1 MIQAVR
7 NAFAL
12 PDLRK
17 KILYTFLILGI
28 YRLAC
33 HVPVPGVNP
42 EGLRQVFES
51 NQLLGLLDLLS
62 GGAMAS
68 FSVMAMGVYPYITA
82 SIILQLLQPIIPALD
97 RLAKEEGQEGRNKL
111 NQLTWYLTVPLA
123 ALQAYSSAIAVTRM
137 SGNVPILASFGFREA
152 PLATAAILISMT
164 AGTLFAVWLGE
175 LISEQGIG
183 NGTSIII
190 LGGIVA
196 RLPQRLLNL
205 IVGQL
210 WVALAIFIVVTA
222 ITVLGI
228 VYIQEGKLQIWVQYS
243 SRTLGQHGG
252 RLRQTRAVRTHIP
265 LRVNMAGMIPLI
277 FAQSLLVFPSTIAS
291 YFLPATGQT
300 PANIGQWIAYWVDQ
314 VFNPSYM
321 IYWPLYF
328 LLVVG
333 FTYFYTDVIF
343 QQQNLA
349 ENLRKQG
356 ASIPGIRPG
365 KRTEE
370 YLQQKARRITL
381 VGALFLGM
389 VAILPWLVD
398 LFAKLLPGG
407 GAGTSG
413 SNIML
418 ITSTGLLI
426 VVGVVLDTMRQLEA
440 QLQMRHYDKFL
451 RRGILG

>member
-7 NAFAL
+7 SAFAL

-17 KILYTFLILGI
+17 KILYTFLILAI
-28 YRLAC
+28 YRLAA
-33 HVPVPGVNP
+33 HVPVPGVNTQALN
-42 EGLRQVFES
+42 ELFQS

-62 GGAMAS
+62 GGAMAT

-82 SIILQLLQPIIPALD
+82 SIILQLLQPIIPALE
-97 RLAKEEGQEGRNKL
+97 RLQQEGEQGRQKL
-111 NQLTWYLTVPLA
+111 NQYTWYLTVPLA
-123 ALQAYSSAIAVTRM
+123 ALQAYGQAVIMTQM
-137 SGNVPILASFGFREA
+137 SGGSPILAEFGFQDA
-152 PLATAAILISMT
+152 PLTTAAILFSMT
-164 AGTLFAVWLGE
+164 AGTMFAVWLGE

-190 LGGIVA
+190 LGGIVT
-196 RLPQRLLNL
+196 RLPQRLLGLVVAQEWLSL
-205 IVGQL
+205 IL
-210 WVALAIFIVVTA
+210 FLIITT
-222 ITVLGI
+222 ITVFGI
-228 VYIQEGKLQIWVQYS
+228 VIIQEGKLMIWVQYS
-243 SRTLGQHGG
+243 SRTLGQRGG
-252 RLRQTRAVRTHIP
+252 RLRQTRSVRTHIP

-277 FAQSLLVFPSTIAS
+277 FAQAILVFPSTIAS
-291 YFLPATGQT
+291 YFMPPLGQNPQGLVQT
-300 PANIGQWIAYWVDQ
+300 AAYWVDQ
-314 VFNPSYM
+314 IFNPQYN

-328 LLVVG
+328 LMVVF

-343 QQQNLA
+343 QQQNMA

-365 KRTEE
+365 KRTEA
-370 YLQQKARRITL
+370 YLTQRVRRITL
-381 VGALFLGM
+381 VGALFLGL
-389 VAILPWLVD
+389 VAILPWLVG
-398 LFAKLLPGG
+398 LFVSLLPGTS
-407 GAGTSG
+407 AGITTG

-418 ITSTGLLI
+418 ISSTGLLI

>member
-17 KILYTFLILGI
+17 KILYTFLILAI
-28 YRLAC
+28 YRLAS
-33 HVPVPGVNP
+33 HVPVPGVNS
-42 EGLRQVFES
+42 EGLRQLFQS

-62 GGAMAS
+62 GGAMAT

-82 SIILQLLQPIIPALD
+82 SIIIQLLQPIIPALQ
-97 RLAKEEGQEGRNKL
+97 RLQEEGEQGRNRL
-111 NQLTWYLTVPLA
+111 NQYTWWLTVPLA
-123 ALQAYSSAIAVTRM
+123 ALQAYGQAVIMTQL
-137 SGNVPILASFGFREA
+137 SGGTPILATFGFRTA
-152 PLATAAILISMT
+152 PLATVAILATMT
-164 AGTLFAVWLGE
+164 AGTIFAVWLGE

-190 LGGIVA
+190 LGGIVT

-205 IVGQL
+205 IVGQQWL
-210 WVALAIFIVVTA
+210 ALILFVIITT
-222 ITVLGI
+222 ITVFGI
-228 VYIQEGKLQIWVQYS
+228 VIIQEGKLMIWVQYS
-243 SRTLGQHGG
+243 SRTLGQRGG

-277 FAQSLLVFPSTIAS
+277 FAQSIMVFPSTIAS
-291 YFLPATGQT
+291 YFMAPAGQT
-300 PANIGQWIAYWVDQ
+300 PVGFLQTAAYWVDR
-314 VFNPSYM
+314 VFNPQYTV
-321 IYWPLYF
+321 YWPLYF
-328 LLVVG
+328 LMVVG

-343 QQQNLA
+343 QQQNMA

-365 KRTEE
+365 KRTAD
-370 YLQQKARRITL
+370 YLTQKTRRITL
-381 VGALFLGM
+381 VGALFLGL

-398 LFAKLLPGG
+398 LLAKLLPGG
-407 GAGTSG
+407 GVGISGTSV
-413 SNIML
+413 ML
-418 ITSTGLLI
+418 ISSTGLLI
-426 VVGVVLDTMRQLEA
+426 VVGVILDTMRQLEA

>member
-17 KILYTFLILGI
+17 KILFTFLILAI
-28 YRLAC
+28 YRLFS
-33 HVPVPGVNP
+33 HVPVPGVNAAS
-42 EGLRQVFES
+42 LQTLFQS
-51 NQLLGLLDLLS
+51 NQLLGFLDLLS
-62 GGAMAS
+62 GGALAT

-82 SIILQLLQPIIPALD
+82 SIILQLLQPIIPALEA
-97 RLAKEEGQEGRNKL
+97 LSKEGEEGRNKL
-111 NQLTWYLTVPLA
+111 NRYTWWLTVPLA
-123 ALQAYSSAIAVTRM
+123 ALQAYGQAVLMTQL
-137 SGNVPILASFGFREA
+137 SGGTPILQNFGFRTA
-152 PLATAAILISMT
+152 PLNTAAILITMT

-190 LGGIVA
+190 LGGIVT
-196 RLPQRLLNL
+196 RLPQRLLSL
-205 IVGQL
+205 IVGQQ
-210 WVALAIFIVVTA
+210 WLAISLFVVITA
-222 ITVLGI
+222 ITVFGI
-228 VYIQEGKLQIWVQYS
+228 VIIQEGKLMIWVQYS
-243 SRTLGQHGG
+243 SRTLGQRGG

-277 FAQSLLVFPSTIAS
+277 FAQSIMIFPSTIAS
-291 YFLPATGQT
+291 YFMAPAGQAAAT
-300 PANIGQWIAYWVDQ
+300 VVQKIAYWVNQ
-314 VFNPSYM
+314 IFNPQYT

-328 LLVVG
+328 LMVVA

-343 QQQNLA
+343 QQSNMA
-349 ENLRKQG
+349 ENLQKQG

-365 KRTEE
+365 KRTAD
-370 YLQQKARRITL
+370 YLTQKTRRITL
-381 VGALFLGM
+381 VGALFLGL
-389 VAILPWLVD
+389 VAILPWLID
-398 LFAKLLPGG
+398 LLGRIIP
-407 GAGTSG
+407 GAGLAVSG
-413 SNIML
+413 TQVML

-426 VVGVVLDTMRQLEA
+426 VVGVILDTMRQLEA

>member
-17 KILYTFLILGI
+17 KILYTFLILAI
-28 YRLAC
+28 YRLAA
-33 HVPVPGVNP
+33 HVPVPGINK
-42 EGLRQVFES
+42 ES
-51 NQLLGLLDLLS
+51 LETLFKSNELLGLLDMLS
-62 GGAMAS
+62 GGAMAT

-82 SIILQLLQPIIPALD
+82 SIILQLLTPIIPALE
-97 RLAKEEGQEGRNKL
+97 RLQKEGEEGRNKL
-111 NQLTWYLTVPLA
+111 NQYTWWLTVPLA
-123 ALQAYSSAIAVTRM
+123 ALQAYGAAVTM
-137 SGNVPILASFGFREA
+137 TQLGGGTPILAQFGFRSA
-152 PLATAAILISMT
+152 PLATVAILATMT

-196 RLPQRLLNL
+196 RLPQNLLNL
-205 IVGQL
+205 IIAKQWL
-210 WVALAIFIVVTA
+210 ALGLFLIVTA

-228 VYIQEGKLQIWVQYS
+228 VIIQEGKLMIWVQYS

-277 FAQSLLVFPSTIAS
+277 FAQSFIILPSTIAS
-291 YFLPATGQT
+291 YFMAPSGQA
-300 PANIGQWIAYWVDQ
+300 PQNYVQIIAWWVDRI
-314 VFNPSYM
+314 FSPNYTA
-321 IYWPLYF
+321 YWPLYF
-328 LLVVG
+328 IMVVA

-343 QQQNLA
+343 QQSNMA

-365 KRTEE
+365 KRTAD
-370 YLQQKARRITL
+370 YLTQKTRRITL
-381 VGALFLGM
+381 VGALFLGL
-389 VAILPWLVD
+389 VAILPWLVGLILK
-398 LFAKLLPGG
+398 LFPGATAGLVPLPGSP
-407 GAGTSG
+407 AAT
-413 SNIML
+413 
-418 ITSTGLLI
+418 
-426 VVGVVLDTMRQLEA
+426 
-440 QLQMRHYDKFL
+440 
-451 RRGILG
+451 

>member
-17 KILYTFLILGI
+17 KILYTFLILAI
-28 YRLAC
+28 YRLAS
-33 HVPVPGVNP
+33 HVPVPGVNS
-42 EGLRQVFES
+42 EGLRQLFQS

-62 GGAMAS
+62 GGAMAT

-82 SIILQLLQPIIPALD
+82 SIILQLLQPIIPALQ
-97 RLAKEEGQEGRNKL
+97 RLQEEGEQGRNRL
-111 NQLTWYLTVPLA
+111 NQYTWWLTVPLA
-123 ALQAYSSAIAVTRM
+123 ALQAYGQAVIMTQL
-137 SGNVPILASFGFREA
+137 SGGTPILSTFGFRTA
-152 PLATAAILISMT
+152 PLATVAILATMT
-164 AGTLFAVWLGE
+164 AGTIFAVWLGE

-190 LGGIVA
+190 LGGIVT

-205 IVGQL
+205 IVGQQ
-210 WVALAIFIVVTA
+210 WVALILFVIITS
-222 ITVLGI
+222 ITVFGI
-228 VYIQEGKLQIWVQYS
+228 VIIQEGKLMIWVQYS
-243 SRTLGQHGG
+243 SRTLGQRGG

-277 FAQSLLVFPSTIAS
+277 FAQSIMVFPSTIAS
-291 YFLPATGQT
+291 YFMAPAGQT
-300 PANIGQWIAYWVDQ
+300 PQGFLQTAAYWVDQ
-314 VFNPSYM
+314 VFNPQYTA
-321 IYWPLYF
+321 YWPLYF
-328 LLVVG
+328 LMVVG

-343 QQQNLA
+343 QQQNMA

-365 KRTEE
+365 KRTAD
-370 YLQQKARRITL
+370 YLTQKTRRITL
-381 VGALFLGM
+381 VGALFLGL

-407 GAGTSG
+407 GPGISGTSV
-413 SNIML
+413 ML
-418 ITSTGLLI
+418 ISSTGLLI
-426 VVGVVLDTMRQLEA
+426 VVGVILDTMRQLEA

>member
-7 NAFAL
+7 SAFAL

-28 YRLAC
+28 YRLAA
-33 HVPVPGVNP
+33 HVPVPGVNT
-42 EGLRQVFES
+42 ESLRQLFES

-62 GGAMAS
+62 GGAMAT

-82 SIILQLLQPIIPALD
+82 SIILQLLTPIIPALEN
-97 RLAKEEGQEGRNKL
+97 LQKEGEQGRNKL
-111 NQLTWYLTVPLA
+111 NQYTWWLTVPLA
-123 ALQAYSSAIAVTRM
+123 TLQAYAQAVIMTQM
-137 SGNVPILASFGFREA
+137 SGGQPILAAFGFKQA
-152 PLATAAILISMT
+152 PLTTVAILATMT
-164 AGTLFAVWLGE
+164 AGTIFAVWLGE

-196 RLPQRLLNL
+196 RLPQRILNL
-205 IVGQL
+205 IVGQQWL
-210 WVALAIFIVVTA
+210 SLILFVIMTA
-222 ITVLGI
+222 ITVFGI
-228 VYIQEGKLQIWVQYS
+228 VIIQEGKLRIWVQYS
-243 SRTLGQHGG
+243 SRTLGQRGG
-252 RLRQTRAVRTHIP
+252 RLRQTRSVRTHIP

-277 FAQSLLVFPSTIAS
+277 FAQSIMVFPSTVAS
-291 YFLPATGQT
+291 YFMAPAGQDPQSFLQT
-300 PANIGQWIAYWVDQ
+300 AAYWVDQ
-314 VFNPSYM
+314 IFNPKYTP
-321 IYWPLYF
+321 YWPLYF
-328 LLVVG
+328 ILVVL

-343 QQQNLA
+343 QQQNMA

-365 KRTEE
+365 KRTAD
-370 YLQQKARRITL
+370 YLTQRTRRITL
-381 VGALFLGM
+381 VGALFLGL
-389 VAILPWLVD
+389 VAILPWLVG
-398 LFAKLLPGG
+398 LLAKLFPGG
-407 GAGTSG
+407 GAGISG

-418 ITSTGLLI
+418 ISSTGLLI
-426 VVGVVLDTMRQLEA
+426 TVGVVLDTMRQLEA